1 MRYAIGIE
9 MISKKTGQLHAKGY
23 YAWDFGGAILKVGE
37 ENLDY
42 PRLYIAQD
50 LESARKFVRECSIA
64 YRRDDVWL
72 RTNMKSQYIR
82 NFFLLKVDSPKFRA
96 ILDESSAEKSK
107 SNPGIF
113 FYKLKGWR

>member
-1 MRYAIGIE
+1 MRYAIGVE

-23 YAWDFGGAILKVGE
+23 YAWCFGGEILRIGE
-37 ENLDY
+37 KNLDSTKI
-42 PRLYIAQD
+42 YIAKD
-50 LESARKFVRECSIA
+50 LAAAKKFVKACSAA

-72 RTNMKSQYIR
+72 RPNIKSQYIR

-96 ILDESSAEKSK
+96 ILDESSAKESK

-113 FYKLKGWR
+113 LYNLGGWR